1 MFKLRQIRSL
11 KLTQTEVHLQNS
23 SQIRPEYFIIF
34 YMLLLYFILML
45 LGCRYRTSLG
55 LNSGIIF
62 HILFL
67 YFILMRLGCRDR
79 TPLGMNSGYIAT
91 SQLSSSGTFNRRPN
105 YHINYARL
113 AIKLAEWRIQDLMM
127 HRFRSLV
134 YIEIHFTKVKVN
146 SQRYV
151 SKLVFLSC
159 NFCLFRYMQG
169 HYPLFECMQGYSILF
184 CLFYNVIIS
193 LFPICLH
200 DVSSTNYLL
209 CSYSNDT
216 KRGF

>member
-113 AIKLAEWRIQDLMM
+113 AIKLAEWRVQDINDAQIQVTSL
-127 HRFRSLV
+127 HRD
-134 YIEIHFTKVKVN
+134 TKAKVN
-146 SQRYV
+146 SQHYV

>member
-113 AIKLAEWRIQDLMM
+113 AIKLAEWRVQDISDAQIQVTSL
-127 HRFRSLV
+127 HRDTFHKSKSKFLALR
-134 YIEIHFTKVKVN
+134 IKV
-146 SQRYV
+146 
-151 SKLVFLSC
+151 
-159 NFCLFRYMQG
+159 
-169 HYPLFECMQGYSILF
+169 
-184 CLFYNVIIS
+184 S
-193 LFPICLH
+193 LFVL
-200 DVSSTNYLL
+200 
-209 CSYSNDT
+209 
-216 KRGF
+216 